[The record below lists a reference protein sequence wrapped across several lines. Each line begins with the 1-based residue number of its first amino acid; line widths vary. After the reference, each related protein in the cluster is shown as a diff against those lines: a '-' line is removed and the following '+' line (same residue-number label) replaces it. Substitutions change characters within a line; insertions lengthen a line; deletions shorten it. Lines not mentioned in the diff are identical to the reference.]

1 MTVFLDKRSELLSS
15 FMEASSEIGRKLIG
29 RNICKPSKESVKT
42 YKDYV
47 VGREI
52 KTMLKIAVDIAAFT
66 FAV

>member
-1 MTVFLDKRSELLSS
+1 
-15 FMEASSEIGRKLIG
+15 MEASSEIGRKLIG